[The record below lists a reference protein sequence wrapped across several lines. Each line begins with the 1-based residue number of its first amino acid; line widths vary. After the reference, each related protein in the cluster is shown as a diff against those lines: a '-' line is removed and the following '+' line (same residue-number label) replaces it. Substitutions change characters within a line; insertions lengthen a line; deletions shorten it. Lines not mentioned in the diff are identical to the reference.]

1 VETPRVSTV
10 GSPRFLLGQ
19 TFSTVCQAARPR
31 ACPVGSSRVVAPLLH
46 AGTSAAGFPLCR
58 RIDKLFCMFGV
69 VNCRRGLPV
78 FALAILL
85 GGGWCGA
92 APATDPDRGGRLDL
106 PGGGAVQGRLVPA
119 PAAAGGVRDTLLWQA
134 TAFETPFEFQLDA
147 IRGIRFPRPAA
158 AAAGGPW
165 RIMLQGGDLLTGD
178 LEAIDADRVTVR
190 LGGDGRQRLRIAR
203 AAIDR
208 IVRAA
213 PGVAAGF
220 VGPGGLQ
227 GWTQTPAGS
236 WAETAGGIRS
246 GVAGAT
252 VARDVGGPRRAI
264 YDMVLA
270 WQRRP
275 GGSVAVA
282 AAASGKTDPYELE
295 LFTAPGDDRPVLVLV
310 REERDRAATE
320 PLPDVSVAGDASRRC
335 RVVLFVDQDRGRLAV
350 VLPDRGPEPAAEVT
364 IPPAAAGPSGRFRL
378 TSAGDLELESLRVT
392 EWTAE
397 EPKLE
402 RPTEPIVVRRD
413 GTRVGGGVELAAA
426 DGADLRVSAAAAD
439 VAVPVADVREI
450 VFPEGPAAGP
460 APPPA
465 AVRASCGDAAT
476 VGGDLVR
483 VDTEAVWLRREAID
497 EPVGL
502 PLRELTALESRRAAA
517 EPSPPPGRVGR
528 LRATGVDARG
538 ALVAVDGGV
547 GWQPEGS
554 RTAAKLAVRPA
565 AGAVLEYVE
574 RPAADGP
581 ATEHAV
587 GGLGAQVNQ
596 NDEGFFVIVMMR
608 DDGAAAL
615 DGRIVPGDRI
625 MAIAPE
631 QGSRYV
637 ETQGLQLE
645 VVMNLLRG
653 RIGSQLRLKVTANDG
668 TDPREVELVRGTLHV
683 TSAEILQAALAEH
696 ARLAPGAAPAA
707 GAGFPALAF
716 LRTGDV
722 LPCAVE
728 AIDADGLRIR
738 TPLAAAA
745 NQAAVQVPAALVQ
758 AVELIPSAA
767 SRTLDRARMDR
778 LLTVP
783 RLQRANPPTHLLRL
797 TDGDYL
803 RGRLLRLDDTM
814 ASLALADAVQEL
826 PRDAVARV
834 IWLHPQELAD
844 GPAAPDAAAAAGP
857 GLLVQGVA
865 ADGRRVTL
873 LADRVDGTTI
883 VGRSPAIG
891 PAAIDS
897 GTVDRLLIGAA
908 IEAEAGTLD
917 YRQWKLKPAP
927 EPRALRKPAE
937 G

>member
-1 VETPRVSTV
+1 MV
-10 GSPRFLLGQ
+10 G
-19 TFSTVCQAARPR
+19 V
-31 ACPVGSSRVVAPLLH
+31 AC
-46 AGTSAAGFPLCR
+46 
-58 RIDKLFCMFGV
+58 
-69 VNCRRGLPV
+69 CRRGPPALALPV
-78 FALAILL
+78 LALVVLVGLA
-85 GGGWCGA
+85 WCVATPA
-92 APATDPDRGGRLDL
+92 ADPDRGSTLDL
-106 PGGGAVQGRLVPA
+106 PGGGSLQGRLVPA
-119 PAAAGGVRDTLLWQA
+119 PAAAGGVRDTLLWHGS
-134 TAFETPFEFQLDA
+134 AFETPFEFRLDA

-165 RIMLQGGDLLTGD
+165 RIMLQGGDVLTGE

-190 LGGDGRQRLRIAR
+190 LWGGDRQRLRIAR

-227 GWTQTPAGS
+227 GWAQTPAGS

-282 AAASGKTDPYELE
+282 AAAPGKTDPYQLE
-295 LFTAPGDDRPVLVLV
+295 VFTAPGDDRPVLVLV

-320 PLPDVSVAGDASRRC
+320 PLPDVAAAREAPRRC
-335 RVVLFVDQDRGRLAV
+335 RVVLFVDQDRGRIAV
-350 VLPDRGPEPAAEVT
+350 VLPDRGLEPAADVT

-392 EWTAE
+392 EWTAA
-397 EPKLE
+397 EPAFE
-402 RPTEPIVVRRD
+402 RPTEPIVVRGD

-426 DGADLRVSAAAAD
+426 AGADLRVRSAAAEM
-439 VAVPVADVREI
+439 VVPMADVREI
-450 VFPEGPAAGP
+450 VLPEGPAT
-460 APPPA
+460 PPP

-483 VDTEAVWLRREAID
+483 VDTEAVWLRRDAID

-502 PLRELTALESRRAAA
+502 PLGDLTALESLRAA

-528 LRATGVDARG
+528 LRSSGVDVRG
-538 ALVAVDGGV
+538 ALAAVDGGV

-565 AGAVLEYVE
+565 TGAVLAYVE
-574 RPAADGP
+574 RPAAEGQ

-596 NDEGFFVIVMMR
+596 DDEGFFVIVMMR
-608 DDGAAAL
+608 DDGAAAI

-637 ETQGLQLE
+637 ETKDLALE
-645 VVMNLLRG
+645 SVMNLLRG

-668 TDPREVELVRGTLHV
+668 TDPREVELVRGTLHL

-696 ARLAPGAAPAA
+696 ARLAPGAAPAPAA
-707 GAGFPALAF
+707 GDGFPALAF

-745 NQAAVQVPAALVQ
+745 NQAAVRVPAALVQ
-758 AVELIPSAA
+758 AVELIPAAA

-803 RGRLLRLDDTM
+803 RGRLLRLDDTT
-814 ASLALADAVQEL
+814 ASLALTDAVQDL
-826 PRDAVARV
+826 PRDAIARV
-834 IWLHPQELAD
+834 IWLHPEVTD
-844 GPAAPDAAAAAGP
+844 GPAAPDAAAPAGP

-873 LADRVDGTTI
+873 LAERIDGTMV